1 MKNFITFFAAL
12 ALSAACSG
20 HLLVNTPSSGSSQRD
35 DPNID
40 WDPSELWKEFP
51 FNGKD
56 SVIRFAAIDSS
67 GGKSR
72 LRLYSKWE
80 ETLCLEL
87 GEPGILPVY
96 EDLHHLV
103 CGHIY
108 SECRGSGETTICRDG
123 KPVCAIGEG
132 EYLIGILPKGNDLY
146 LLSQKSHNAGF
157 TLWKNGLAI
166 LAKDSG
172 SVFGDLDEASYAP
185 CGALYTDSGH
195 YCFSYL
201 EDSQHGSIFKDAAP
215 VAFESE
221 SQILDARMFGGEL
234 RIAHRY
240 LAGETWKG
248 ARLWDLGEGLAVAT
262 GESTYLSDTKSL
274 CSACKLRDYAYP
286 ASMKRI
292 DESGADMFYEAT
304 FGPLCIKNV
313 KGGEIVIN
321 GSTSLEGKYEYL
333 CSRCVKLMA
342 DGPVM
347 ALNPLDANKAP
358 VLKYRNRYLD
368 MNWIKGRVISLE
380 AELSLPN

>member
-12 ALSAACSG
+12 AMLTACSG
-20 HLLVNTPSSGSSQRD
+20 HLLVNTPSSGSTQRD

-40 WDPSELWKEFP
+40 WEPSELWKEFP

-56 SVIRFAAIDSS
+56 SIIRFAALDSS

-72 LRLYSKWE
+72 LRLYTKWE
-80 ETLCLEL
+80 ETLCLDL

-108 SECRGSGETTICRDG
+108 SECRGSGATTICRDG
-123 KPVCAIGEG
+123 TPVCEIGEK
-132 EYLIGILPKGNDLY
+132 EYLIGILPRGNDLY

-166 LAKDSG
+166 MAKDSG

-185 CGALYTDSGH
+185 YGALYMDSGH

-201 EDSQHGSIFKDAAP
+201 EDPQHGFIFKDAAP

-221 SQILDARMFGGEL
+221 NQIMDARMCGGL
-234 RIAHRY
+234 VRIAHRY

-248 ARLWDLGEGLAVAT
+248 ARLWDLGEGLAAVT
-262 GESTYLSDTKSL
+262 GECTYLSDKKSL
-274 CSACKLRDYAYP
+274 CSVCMLGDYAYP
-286 ASMKRI
+286 GTMKRI
-292 DESGADMFYEAT
+292 DDSGADLFYEASY
-304 FGPLCIKNV
+304 GLLSIRNA
-313 KGGEIVIN
+313 KGGEIVLN
-321 GSTSLEGKYEYL
+321 GKTSLDGSYEYL

-368 MNWIKGRVISLE
+368 MKWVKGRVISLE
-380 AELSLPN
+380 AEVSLPN